1 MYQDIENKMLDLAI
15 CKGLACDD
23 VDIELEEQRIE
34 NELNL
39 QRFKRDDSEYGR
51 RSTNSELC

>member
-1 MYQDIENKMLDLAI
+1 MFQDIENKIMNLAI

-34 NELNL
+34 NEL
-39 QRFKRDDSEYGR
+39 K
-51 RSTNSELC
+51 